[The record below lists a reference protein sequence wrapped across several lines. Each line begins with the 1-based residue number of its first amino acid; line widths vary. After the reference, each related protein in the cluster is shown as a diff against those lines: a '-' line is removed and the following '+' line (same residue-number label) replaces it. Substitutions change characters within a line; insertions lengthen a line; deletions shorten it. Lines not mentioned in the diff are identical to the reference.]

1 MNQVFNMLGAVLV
14 SGVLIACTGMNQPNV
29 VPQTPMQVA
38 KNFCSTSQTTIGN
51 LKLLTDLSEANQ
63 EKISQ
68 AGSVIDSFCG
78 ALGNGTTP
86 DLVALNTTVTQ
97 VAISY
102 LNQSTIPNKDAYE
115 VGLIVAQGLVST
127 YLQNIQTTAP
137 ISGASK

>member
-1 MNQVFNMLGAVLV
+1 
-14 SGVLIACTGMNQPNV
+14 
-29 VPQTPMQVA
+29 MQLA